1 MDEILDFVPMTDYES
16 INFMLLLPFSM
27 EADDAVEYSR
37 EEIDG
42 VLQYAK
48 QLNARAEAA
57 EAEVARLREALELAE
72 AEVER
77 LLSELSDA
85 VDGHWDAEPSW
96 YADKAL
102 TASPYADGAYDN
114 TTE

>member
-1 MDEILDFVPMTDYES
+1 MTRYISLAGE
-16 INFMLLLPFSM
+16 MFSQS
-27 EADDAVEYSR
+27 AA
-37 EEIDG
+37 EEIGIYDCAENG
-42 VLQYAK
+42 AGTCQNVDYIDELR
-48 QLNARAEAA
+48 ARAEAA
-57 EAEVARLREALELAE
+57 EAEVARPREALELAE

>member
-57 EAEVARLREALELAE
+57 EAEVARLRSALEQLTTCE
-72 AEVER
+72 CGKH
-77 LLSELSDA
+77 LSTP
-85 VDGHWDAEPSW
+85 VCPIC
-96 YADKAL
+96 
-102 TASPYADGAYDN
+102 DN
-114 TTE
+114 DE

>member
-1 MDEILDFVPMTDYES
+1 MAGEM
-16 INFMLLLPFSM
+16 FSQS
-27 EADDAVEYSR
+27 AA
-37 EEIDG
+37 EEIGIYDCAENG
-42 VLQYAK
+42 AGTCQNVDYIDELR
-48 QLNARAEAA
+48 ARAEAA

>member
-1 MDEILDFVPMTDYES
+1 MDCYSFYEKYQQNDNEWWKLS
-16 INFMLLLPFSM
+16 EGEMQNLY
-27 EADDAVEYSR
+27 DDAMGLLFGWEKTTN
-37 EEIDG
+37 EQI
-42 VLQYAK
+42 
-48 QLNARAEAA
+48 ARAEAA

>member
-1 MDEILDFVPMTDYES
+1 MDCYSFYEKYQQNDNEWWKLS
-16 INFMLLLPFSM
+16 EGEMQNLY
-27 EADDAVEYSR
+27 DDAMGMLFGWEKTTN
-37 EEIDG
+37 EQI
-42 VLQYAK
+42 
-48 QLNARAEAA
+48 ARAEAA

>member
-1 MDEILDFVPMTDYES
+1 MDCYSFYEKYQQNDNEWWKLS
-16 INFMLLLPFSM
+16 EGEMQNLY
-27 EADDAVEYSR
+27 DDAMGLLFRWEKTTN
-37 EEIDG
+37 EQI
-42 VLQYAK
+42 
-48 QLNARAEAA
+48 ARAEAA